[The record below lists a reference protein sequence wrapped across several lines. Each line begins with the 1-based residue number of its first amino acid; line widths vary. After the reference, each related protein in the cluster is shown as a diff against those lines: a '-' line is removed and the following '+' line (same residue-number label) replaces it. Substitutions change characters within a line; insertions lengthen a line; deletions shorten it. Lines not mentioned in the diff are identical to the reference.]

1 MEPTLFVIYDR
12 FRLHGGQRRTRG
24 EDVAAFLKWLGSS
37 GAWIRSLQYEL
48 PVVQEPAVRPELRH
62 WCALAG
68 GLALILSRATAQDI
82 ESSLRTT
89 RAVYRQ
95 LRKCLQAG
103 EAPRVASRLLSL
115 LADEI
120 DAVADPITKAACRRC
135 MRKPKAQSPSEAA
148 LARATESTGGGGID
162 RHRGQDFEDVET
174 QLSLDVFSKRS
185 HALRR
190 TVAGARRPT
199 DT

>member
-1 MEPTLFVIYDR
+1 M
-12 FRLHGGQRRTRG
+12 
-24 EDVAAFLKWLGSS
+24 AAFLKWLGSG

-68 GLALILSRATAQDI
+68 GLALILSRATAKDI

-89 RAVYRQ
+89 STVYRQ

-103 EAPRVASRLLSL
+103 EAPRLATRLLSL

-120 DAVADPITKAACRRC
+120 DAVADPVTKAACRRC
-135 MRKPKAQSPSEAA
+135 MRKPRAQSPSEAA
-148 LARATESTGGGGID
+148 LARATESTGGRAIGG
-162 RHRGQDFEDVET
+162 GPGKDFEDVET
-174 QLSLDVFSKRS
+174 QLSLDVFARRS
-185 HALRR
+185 HASRR
-190 TVAGARRPT
+190 TVAGTRRPSGT
-199 DT
+199 